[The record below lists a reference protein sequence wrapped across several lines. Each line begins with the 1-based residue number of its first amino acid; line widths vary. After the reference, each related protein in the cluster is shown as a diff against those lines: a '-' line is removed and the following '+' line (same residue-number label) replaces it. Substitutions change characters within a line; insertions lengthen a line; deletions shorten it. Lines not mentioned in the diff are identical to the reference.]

1 MTTTITSLMK
11 DAYLT
16 IINKIKQHE
25 TISAKDWQFIK
36 SYEKL
41 LKSEEKQCK

>member
-1 MTTTITSLMK
+1 MSNPMETAYESL
-11 DAYLT
+11 
-16 IINKIKQHE
+16 IGKIKQGE

-41 LKSEEKQCK
+41 LKSEKK